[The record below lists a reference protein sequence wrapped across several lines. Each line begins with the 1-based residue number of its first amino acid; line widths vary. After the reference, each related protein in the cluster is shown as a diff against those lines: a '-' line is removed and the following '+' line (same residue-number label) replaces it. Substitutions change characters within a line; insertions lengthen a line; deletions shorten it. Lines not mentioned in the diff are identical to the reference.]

1 MLIDLVNMI
10 LSEYGFVYL
19 AIFQNHTFL
28 FRDKM
33 LYNNISHII
42 PIGIPESKNKLRSV
56 Q

>member
-1 MLIDLVNMI
+1 MLTWWIWYF
-10 LSEYGFVYL
+10 SEYGFVYL